1 MINDFSSPL
10 VLTELPS
17 LPLSDWMTW
26 RTLHP
31 PPNSE
36 YQDQVQ
42 WHCAVGIGSDC
53 LSFSSSSATPARRW
67 WWDVKLLLR
76 NAVELYSI
84 HHAHYIRCIY
94 VFHNED
100 LFMLPSAVKKVFL
113 VAYWPMMNYIR
124 ASESFG
130 HNLHFPWPLPSQS
143 DDGASSNSHT
153 KCFKRHCAHC
163 PRLLQ
168 INSRPEWKCCTLN

>member
-1 MINDFSSPL
+1 MINDFSSPR

-31 PPNSE
+31 PPNTKIKSN
-36 YQDQVQ
+36 
-42 WHCAVGIGSDC
+42 GIVPWVSD
-53 LSFSSSSATPARRW
+53 LIAFRSRLLRPHRRGGW